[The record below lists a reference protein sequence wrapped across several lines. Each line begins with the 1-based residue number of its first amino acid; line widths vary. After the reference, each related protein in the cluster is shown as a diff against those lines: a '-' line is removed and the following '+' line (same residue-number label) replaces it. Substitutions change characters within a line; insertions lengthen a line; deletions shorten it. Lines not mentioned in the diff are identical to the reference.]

1 MHEVLTLNEAAALFR
16 ISRRTMFRMIEKKE
30 IPAFKIGNQWRFK
43 RDYLLRIIEQGAEIL
58 EGGNGML
65 G

>member
-1 MHEVLTLNEAAALFR
+1 MHEVLTLNEAAKLFR

-58 EGGNGML
+58 EGPNV
-65 G
+65 

>member
-43 RDYLLRIIEQGAEIL
+43 RDYLLRIIEQGAELL
-58 EGGNGML
+58 ER
-65 G
+65 

>member
-30 IPAFKIGNQWRFK
+30 IPAFKIGGQWRFK

-58 EGGNGML
+58 EGPNV
-65 G
+65 

>member
-58 EGGNGML
+58 EGPNV
-65 G
+65 

>member
-16 ISRRTMFRMIEKKE
+16 ISRRTLFRMIERKE
-30 IPAFKIGNQWRFK
+30 IPAFKIGGQWRFK

-58 EGGNGML
+58 EGPNV
-65 G
+65 

>member
-1 MHEVLTLNEAAALFR
+1 MHEVLTLNEAAKLFR

-43 RDYLLRIIEQGAEIL
+43 RDYLLRIIEQGAELL
-58 EGGNGML
+58 ER
-65 G
+65 